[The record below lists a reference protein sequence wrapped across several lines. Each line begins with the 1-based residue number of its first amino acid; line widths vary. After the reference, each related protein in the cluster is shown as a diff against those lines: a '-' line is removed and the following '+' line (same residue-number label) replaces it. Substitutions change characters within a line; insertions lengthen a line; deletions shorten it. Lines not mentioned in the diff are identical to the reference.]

1 MNSER
6 KISLQTYN
14 KTYFIERLLSALT
27 YLTAGGVGFIWLI
40 IAAFL
45 RKQVTNF
52 LMYHIMQSIFLSI
65 FFFLVSI
72 LGQMLFTILYKVP
85 LINNIPVLF
94 NTPISFLFGF
104 SIIQLITT
112 SIMFYLAI
120 TSFLG
125 FYSYLPWISDIIK
138 TNTGQR

>member
-1 MNSER
+1 M
-6 KISLQTYN
+6 QTYN
-14 KTYFIERLLSALT
+14 KPYLIERLLSALT

-40 IAAFL
+40 IALLL
-45 RKQVTNF
+45 RKQITKF

-72 LGQMLFTILYKVP
+72 LGQMVFVIISKVP
-85 LINNIPVLF
+85 LINNIPVLL
-94 NTPISFLFGF
+94 NEPISFLFGF

-112 SIMFYLAI
+112 SIMFYLTI

-125 FYSYLPWISDIIK
+125 FYSYLPWVSDIIK
-138 TNTGQR
+138 INTGQR